1 MQRAPKQQLKV
12 DFSKVVCLLCAQSIL
27 FNPFI
32 FIFPLKKERNS
43 QLNMSWI
50 REGELTIIE
59 RFCANIIKVRMGLG
73 GFCGKEQAGSSGW
86 NCLCGCSALEREHCW
101 QGYI

>member
-59 RFCANIIKVRMGLG
+59 RFCANIIKVRMVTVPKPFFWFFRFFSFFSEKSVLD
-73 GFCGKEQAGSSGW
+73 CRSQGS
-86 NCLCGCSALEREHCW
+86 
-101 QGYI
+101 